1 MRLIIND
8 LGVMNRI
15 TSDITRLVIENKVNP
30 VINLIPYL
38 VPNIFTTTMAA
49 KNTTAIA
56 TDSAGVM
63 LTLKPSIGNTETNW
77 LTPARDINA

>member
-15 TSDITRLVIENKVNP
+15 TSDITRLVIENRVKP
-30 VINLIPYL
+30 VINLIPCL

-49 KNTTAIA
+49 KNTTA
-56 TDSAGVM
+56 M
-63 LTLKPSIGNTETNW
+63 QQ
-77 LTPARDINA
+77 TPLVLC